1 MNLLKRIAMV
11 ASCGAI
17 VIHASAMAQLD
28 GSSLRSSSSRNSA
41 SYESGRSTGS
51 RMGFTGPEG
60 SGRPGVF
67 FFKKGVQAFEKDQ
80 TAFAINMYEV
90 SAAWAY
96 KPAQYNLSVIYS
108 RGQGVPVNLP
118 RAMAWIALA
127 AERGDSRY
135 VDARDAI
142 NAKLTREQIVEAIRI
157 LDELKPKY
165 ADATA
170 LRRATHRWRDA
181 KLDATGSRLGFTG
194 GLIVGAPGKDLAAS
208 SPGYVAFNA
217 WGITGGSQNDAS
229 IEYRQLQESQGPY
242 APSDRERTG
251 ITTVG
256 DIVIPAL
263 AKPAHPVAAPA
274 DDSSHR

>member
-1 MNLLKRIAMV
+1 MNLSNRIAML

-17 VIHASAMAQLD
+17 FISASAMAQLD
-28 GSSLRSSSSRNSA
+28 ASSLRSSSSRNSA

-60 SGRPGVF
+60 SGRPGIY
-67 FFKKGVQAFEKDQ
+67 FFKKGVAAFEKDQ

-142 NAKLTREQIVEAIRI
+142 NAKLTSEQVVEANRI

-165 ADATA
+165 ADARA
-170 LRRATHRWRDA
+170 LRRATYRWRDA
-181 KLDATGSRLGFTG
+181 KLDATGSRLGYAG
-194 GLIVGAPGKDLAAS
+194 GLKVGAAGRGLSGS
-208 SPGYVAFNA
+208 SPGFQATEA
-217 WGITGGSQNDAS
+217 WGITGGYQNDAS
-229 IEYRQLQESQGPY
+229 IEYRQLRESQGPY
-242 APSDRERTG
+242 APKDRELTG
-251 ITTVG
+251 TATVG
-256 DIVIPAL
+256 DIVIPYIS
-263 AKPAHPVAAPA
+263 KPAEPVADPT
-274 DDSSHR
+274 DHR